1 MKKGKH
7 LDRSSGRSDLG
18 EEYPYSDQI
27 QILLLL
33 LFIVGWVMDS
43 LVLKFSTHLADVVPL
58 PLRLLMAGVLMACG
72 LLLIARSHRLVLDDV
87 RDEPVLVDSGVY
99 SLVRHPMYLG
109 IILVYWGLLSS
120 TLSIVSFG
128 LWMGIFLIYDRMAT
142 YEERDLIRIFG
153 SDYID
158 YQRRVPKWIPTKFS
172 TKTR

>member
-1 MKKGKH
+1 MKKGRH

-18 EEYPYSDQI
+18 EEYPHSDQI
-27 QILLLL
+27 QIVLLL
-33 LFIVGWVMDS
+33 LFIAGWVMDS
-43 LVLKFSTHLADVVPL
+43 LVLKFSTRLADVVPL
-58 PLRLLMAGVLMACG
+58 TLRLLIAGVFVACG

-99 SLVRHPMYLG
+99 SLVRHPMYFG
-109 IILVYWGLLSS
+109 ILLVYLGLLSS

-142 YEERDLIRIFG
+142 YEERDLIHILG
-153 SDYID
+153 ADYVE
-158 YQRRVPKWIPTKFS
+158 YQRRVPKWIPVKLS

>member
-1 MKKGKH
+1 
-7 LDRSSGRSDLG
+7 
-18 EEYPYSDQI
+18 
-27 QILLLL
+27 
-33 LFIVGWVMDS
+33 
-43 LVLKFSTHLADVVPL
+43 
-58 PLRLLMAGVLMACG
+58 MACG

-109 IILVYWGLLSS
+109 IILVYLGLLSS

-158 YQRRVPKWIPTKFS
+158 YQRRVPKWVPIKLQEKS
-172 TKTR
+172 

>member
-1 MKKGKH
+1 M
-7 LDRSSGRSDLG
+7 
-18 EEYPYSDQI
+18 
-27 QILLLL
+27 
-33 LFIVGWVMDS
+33 FIAGWVMDS
-43 LVLKFSTHLADVVPL
+43 LVLKFSTRPAEFVPL

-109 IILVYWGLLSS
+109 ILLVYLGLFSS
-120 TLSIVSFG
+120 TLSIVSLC

-153 SDYID
+153 SDYVD
-158 YQRRVPKWIPTKFS
+158 YRRRVSKWIPTKFS
-172 TKTR
+172 NKTR